1 MWQDLL
7 VALALELIIEGML
20 PFLNPTGFRRTM
32 QMISQL
38 DDSNLRF
45 IGLTAMIVGC
55 LLLYV
60 VR

>member
-7 VALALELIIEGML
+7 AALALVLIIEGVL

-32 QMISQL
+32 EMISQL
-38 DDSNLRF
+38 EDSILRF
-45 IGLTAMIVGC
+45 VGLTAMIAGC

>member
-7 VALALELIIEGML
+7 AALALVLVLEGVIPFWNPQALRRML
-20 PFLNPTGFRRTM
+20 EVM
-32 QMISQL
+32 AQL
-38 DDSNLRF
+38 DDRSIRLA
-45 IGLTAMIVGC
+45 GLGSMLAGV

>member
-7 VALALELIIEGML
+7 AAVALMLVLEGLIPFWNPRILRDML
-20 PFLNPTGFRRTM
+20 EMLA
-32 QMISQL
+32 QL
-38 DDSNLRF
+38 DDRSIRLA
-45 IGLTAMIVGC
+45 GLGSMLAGV

>member
-7 VALALELIIEGML
+7 AALALVMVLEGLIPFWNPQALRRML
-20 PFLNPTGFRRTM
+20 EM
-32 QMISQL
+32 MAQL
-38 DDSNLRF
+38 DDRSIRLA
-45 IGLTAMIVGC
+45 GLASMLAGV

>member
-7 VALALELIIEGML
+7 VALALVLIIEGML
-20 PFLNPTGFRRTM
+20 PFLNPAGFRRSM

-38 DDSNLRF
+38 EDSILRF

-55 LLLYV
+55 LLLYAA
-60 VR
+60 R